1 MHRNFRDGDL
11 IRNRRSGEL
20 RCIVGEQFTKR
31 FMDAHDMD
39 MAAHGMGHLAG
50 SYAGV
55 YRTRVLS
62 VDAYHAQGGTYTV
75 KVGELTRG
83 WINLT
88 AQEEANETS

>member
-1 MHRNFRDGDL
+1 MRYSFRDGDL

-31 FMDAHDMD
+31 FMDAQDREME
-39 MAAHGMGHLAG
+39 AGGMGHLAG
-50 SYAGV
+50 TYAGA

-62 VDAYHAQGGTYTV
+62 ADSYYSQGGTYTV
-75 KVGELTRG
+75 RTGELTRS

-88 AQEEANETS
+88 AQEETNEDS